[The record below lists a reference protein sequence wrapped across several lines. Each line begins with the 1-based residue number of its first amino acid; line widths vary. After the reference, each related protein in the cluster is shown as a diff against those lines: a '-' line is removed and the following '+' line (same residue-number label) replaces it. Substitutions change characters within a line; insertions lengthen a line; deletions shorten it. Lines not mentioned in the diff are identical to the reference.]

1 MKTIGIASAQWLL
14 FSGSVFKGPLCIRKQ
29 VIVYIRSCVIHLRI
43 TIELR
48 LRNFSHF
55 SQINHE
61 KKHSSPISALNCIR
75 SRSPAVP
82 NVPREAHRIN
92 LITLDEAEANHCKQ
106 PRLVG
111 SVSVLLINGK
121 ARNTA
126 VILRKRSR
134 CPAATHDCLY
144 KGEAG
149 YATTRAQVLSC
160 PKPRPENK
168 RSGNDGLSAR
178 IPQARLTLESICS
191 TAFAINQLFRA

>member
-1 MKTIGIASAQWLL
+1 MKKALIA
-14 FSGSVFKGPLCIRKQ
+14 
-29 VIVYIRSCVIHLRI
+29 
-43 TIELR
+43 
-48 LRNFSHF
+48 
-55 SQINHE
+55 
-61 KKHSSPISALNCIR
+61 ISALTASALIAGC
-75 SRSPAVP
+75 A

-92 LITLDEAEANHCKQ
+92 LITLDEAEANHCKS
-106 PRLVG
+106 LGWVG

-126 VILRKRSR
+126 VILKKAVKM
-134 CPAATHDCLY
+134 PGATHIAY
-144 KGEAG
+144 TKGEAG

-160 PKPRPENK
+160 PNPDLK